1 MISIEQEYDTLKI
14 SFFDENGDNKI
25 LKAKIPESQ
34 LFNWANCNGDPVL
47 TPFPGKMSQYKQPVY
62 KKKGTYLNK
71 YRQREVM
78 DKFPQH
84 WKDMIHSRNKP
95 RKFFMDIETEVIDA
109 FPDVNVGR
117 EKIVSN
123 SWCDEF
129 YNGTVTGLKPLTLE
143 QQDRLQ
149 QRVNDYFKK
158 DGHEYKITFKY
169 YESEVLM
176 MSDLMYHEVPKMP
189 WISGWNFL
197 KFDWAYINRRCKN
210 IGVDYTRAS
219 PTGSME
225 HMSFKDK
232 YDKSK
237 KWKVELPKHR
247 AIVDYQMVYE
257 KWDTVVKFKENA
269 SLDAVAKEVLG
280 YEKVKY
286 PGSLSDFYENDY
298 EGFIFY
304 NMVDTILVSLI
315 DKKIATFNTMFAIA
329 NGAGIQL
336 NDAQFTSVGVEAK
349 LQKEF
354 TDKNIVLVPRV
365 KDENTGHEESY
376 SGGYV
381 YEPQIGIFEHAY
393 ILDFASMF
401 PSILMAFN
409 IGTDSFVGMYDEE
422 VKKIFTYSKEYVEYD
437 PNIHIKSASKAVYDK
452 TEDSS
457 LRCFIANTINERL
470 EAKLASAEI
479 ENDIKTLEEVLETM

>member
-1 MISIEQEYDTLKI
+1 
-14 SFFDENGDNKI
+14 
-25 LKAKIPESQ
+25 
-34 LFNWANCNGDPVL
+34 
-47 TPFPGKMSQYKQPVY
+47 
-62 KKKGTYLNK
+62 
-71 YRQREVM
+71 
-78 DKFPQH
+78 
-84 WKDMIHSRNKP
+84 
-95 RKFFMDIETEVIDA
+95 
-109 FPDVNVGR
+109 
-117 EKIVSN
+117 
-123 SWCDEF
+123 
-129 YNGTVTGLKPLTLE
+129 
-143 QQDRLQ
+143 
-149 QRVNDYFKK
+149 
-158 DGHEYKITFKY
+158 
-169 YESEVLM
+169 M
-176 MSDLMYHEVPKMP
+176 MSDFMYHEVPKMP

-210 IGVDYTRAS
+210 IGVDYTKAS
-219 PTGSME
+219 PTGTME
-225 HMSFKDK
+225 KMSFKDK

-237 KWKVELPKHR
+237 RWYVELPKHR

-286 PGSLSDFYENDY
+286 PGSLSEFYESDY

-354 TDKNIVLVPRV
+354 TTKGIVLVPRA
-365 KDENTGHEESY
+365 KGTGSDEEESY

-381 YEPQIGIFEHAY
+381 YEPEIGIHEKAFIVDY
-393 ILDFASMF
+393 ASMF

-409 IGTDSFVGMYDEE
+409 IGTDSLVGLYDQEIG
-422 VKKIFTYSKEYVEYD
+422 KIKNYKGQWIEFD
-437 PNIHIKSASKAVYDK
+437 PIIHIKSTYGTVFDK
-452 TEDSS
+452 TSDSS
-457 LRCFIANTINERL
+457 LRSFIANTINERL
-470 EAKLASAEI
+470 EAKPL
-479 ENDIKTLEEVLETM
+479 NL